1 MEQAMVTG
9 RMSLDKKERGSAVLR
24 ESGMNASQAI
34 NRMFDRL
41 CHDGNADFLEDA
53 VASSEQTSWESA
65 ARFVDQLS
73 APISGRFDGLS
84 KAEIRTE
91 RLRAR
96 GLM

>member
-34 NRMFDRL
+34 NRMYDRL
-41 CHDGNADFLEDA
+41 CREGNADFLRQPDTAAER
-53 VASSEQTSWESA
+53 TSWESA
-65 ARFVDQLS
+65 ARFVDRLS
-73 APISGRFDGLS
+73 EPLSGRFDGMS
-84 KAEIRTE
+84 KAEIRAE